1 VVVGIDGS
9 DAALHALDW
18 ALGQA
23 TRSEATLHLVCCY
36 AVPFYG
42 EPGMFGAYAIES
54 QVEAIKTEHE
64 GFLEAAMARVRAA
77 GTGVAVDGVVTLA
90 SAAIA
95 ITDEAGP
102 GDAIVVGSTG
112 RTGIVADT
120 IGSVAT
126 AVCHRAHVPVIV
138 VPAASPTKGS
148 TMKKIVVGIDGS
160 PPSEEALRWAYDEA
174 RRAGADVVVVHAWSY
189 PYGGHT
195 LRNGADPREQM
206 KLDALRQLEASI
218 DSLAGSRDDGPSV
231 HARLVE
237 DSAAKALIDEA
248 ADADL
253 VVVGSRGR
261 GGFTSLMLGSV
272 SRAVVQHAPCPIAV
286 IRHTA

>member
-1 VVVGIDGS
+1 MRTASTQPRVVVGIDGS

-18 ALGQA
+18 AVVQA
-23 TRSEATLHLVCCY
+23 ARSEATLHLVCCY

-64 GFLEAAMARVRAA
+64 GFLEVAMAEARAS

-90 SAAIA
+90 SAAVA

-102 GDAIVVGSTG
+102 GDVVVVGSTG
-112 RTGIVADT
+112 RTGIVSDA

-138 VPAASPTKGS
+138 VPATSPKKGS
-148 TMKKIVVGIDGS
+148 AMKKIVVGIDGS
-160 PPSEEALRWAYDEA
+160 PSSEEALRWAYDEA
-174 RRAGADVVVVHAWSY
+174 RRAGAEVVVVHAWSY
-189 PYGGHT
+189 PYGGHAPRT
-195 LRNGADPREQM
+195 GGDPREQM
-206 KLDALRQLEASI
+206 KLDALRQLEATI
-218 DSLAGSRDDGPSV
+218 DSLGGRREGGPSV

-237 DSAAKALIDEA
+237 DSAAKSA
-248 ADADL
+248 
-253 VVVGSRGR
+253 RR
-261 GGFTSLMLGSV
+261 
-272 SRAVVQHAPCPIAV
+272 
-286 IRHTA
+286 